1 MSKNMLKL
9 HKLDLDDEADF
20 DELDDELDDE
30 IDDESYF
37 EDCDNPI
44 ELDDTVEA
52 DELISE
58 KEDDEELVTK
68 GPYMVRVVVKMLKYF
83 AGPSGDYPVLGVIK
97 QNEKL
102 KIIAETGSEESRW
115 GKIDS
120 KKQAWIPLIYCETID

>member
-20 DELDDELDDE
+20 DELDDE

-52 DELISE
+52 GELISE
-58 KEDDEELVTK
+58 KEDEEELVTK
-68 GPYMVRVVVKMLKYF
+68 GPYMVRVIVKMLKYF
-83 AGPSGDYPVLGVIK
+83 AGPSENYPVLGVVK

-102 KIIAETGSEESRW
+102 KIIEETGSEESRW
-115 GKIDS
+115 GKIGS
-120 KKQAWIPLIYCETID
+120 KKQAWVPLIYCETID

>member
-20 DELDDELDDE
+20 DEIDDE
-30 IDDESYF
+30 IDNGSYF
-37 EDCDNPI
+37 EDCDNPIKLI

-58 KEDDEELVTK
+58 KEDEELVTK

-83 AGPSGDYPVLGVIK
+83 AGPSGNYPVLGVIK

-120 KKQAWIPLIYCETID
+120 KKQAWVPLIYCETID